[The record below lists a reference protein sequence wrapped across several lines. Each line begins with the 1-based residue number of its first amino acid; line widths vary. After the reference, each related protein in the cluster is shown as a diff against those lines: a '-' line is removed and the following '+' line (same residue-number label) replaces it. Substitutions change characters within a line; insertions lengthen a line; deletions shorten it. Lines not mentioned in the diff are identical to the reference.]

1 MKLGQRQPLIG
12 SKGVHAPSPAR
23 AKAEQPIRA
32 KTDGNDPI
40 LEPGCGRGRGQMA
53 QVDYSLNL
61 LWGFAAAAAAAAAVA
76 ATASP
81 AGAAAAVVGVRSP
94 GTESVGEKRE
104 GGVFVA
110 SD

>member
-12 SKGVHAPSPAR
+12 SKEVHAPSPAR

-32 KTDGNDPI
+32 RTDGNDPI
-40 LEPGCGRGRGQMA
+40 LEPDCGRGREQMA
-53 QVDYSLNL
+53 QVDYSLHL
-61 LWGFAAAAAAAAAVA
+61 LWGFAALAAAAAA

-81 AGAAAAVVGVRSP
+81 AGAAAAVLGVPSP